1 MHLVYIYY
9 LIRIN
14 RESAIR
20 TGKEVKAMEPGHKLG
35 PYEVIE
41 QAGAGG
47 MGEVYKARDSRL
59 DRVVAIKIL
68 PSTISN
74 MTDFRERFEREA
86 KAISSLNHANICTLY
101 DIGREN
107 GTDFLVMEYLEGET
121 LANRLNK
128 GSLPYDEL
136 LHIAVQI
143 SSALDSAHRQG
154 LIHRDLKPGNIML
167 TGEGAKLMDFGLAK
181 LQMDNGNQ
189 GMSTVTRTTP
199 LTGAGTIVGTMQYMS
214 PEQLEG
220 KEADE
225 RSDIFAFGAV
235 LYEMSTGK
243 RAFEGT
249 SNATLIAAIMER
261 EPVSISAITPF
272 TPPLFERLVKKCLAK
287 DPQKRWQS
295 AADLSD
301 ELRWISQ
308 AGSQAGIPAQLAA
321 RRKFKFDLARVI
333 GAVFIFCTIILAYLY
348 ISEITKTQTEPEV
361 ARYTVNIKQGLSNI
375 FWPRISPD
383 GRNVAFHADDSLGTN
398 RIWVRPVNSLE
409 AYPLLNTE
417 DARRFFWSPDGRH
430 LAFFIGNQLKR
441 ISISGGQAQLICQG
455 PSGADGSWSTSDLI
469 IFDGS
474 AEDTMKIVPAG
485 GGVPHPAALNDTTQ
499 RELQYAW
506 PWFLPDGE
514 HFIFT
519 ASLRSDDGSLSSKT
533 RLKLGSVDT
542 TSSRTLYEMGVI
554 DRVEYSHDGYIL
566 YVEKDNL
573 MGLPFDAEKLEVTGE
588 PKPIAMK
595 IGTADNTFAFSV
607 SDDGTL
613 LYQTGNQSSLS
624 ELVWVDRSG
633 KRLNTVGQRDSYF
646 NSSIS
651 PDETKIAYSL
661 LDQESGETDI
671 WIYDLRRNV
680 PTRLTFDP
688 ASEGGSVWSPDG
700 KYVYYANDHEG
711 AGIHIK
717 RKEVRGLGEAETV
730 RKKVS
735 STTIPGCI
743 TPDGTKLL
751 FFEYST
757 SWDIGIIDVDDT
769 SKVEMFTNSSFGE
782 FMPQVSPNGKYVAY
796 SSWES
801 GNREIYVRTLDGSGG
816 KWQISTEHADNPMWR
831 GDGKELFYLT
841 RDDRVM
847 AVDVKTAGNFEAG
860 NSVELFSNRFRRP
873 FRLSTPIDVTA
884 DGQKFLLNIEL
895 SDTDPGEVVVVQNWA
910 EEFRKE

>member
-1 MHLVYIYY
+1 
-9 LIRIN
+9 
-14 RESAIR
+14 
-20 TGKEVKAMEPGHKLG
+20 MEPGQKLG
-35 PYEVIE
+35 PYEIVE
-41 QAGAGG
+41 QAGVGG

-107 GTDFLVMEYLEGET
+107 GTDFLVMEYLEGDT
-121 LANRLNK
+121 LADRLTK
-128 GSLPYDEL
+128 GPLPYDEL
-136 LHIAVQI
+136 LHIAIQI

-154 LIHRDLKPGNIML
+154 LVHRDLKPGNIML
-167 TGEGAKLMDFGLAK
+167 TKDGAKLMDFGLAK

-189 GMSTVTRTTP
+189 GMSAVTRTTP
-199 LTGAGTIVGTMQYMS
+199 LTGAGTIVGTMQYMA

-261 EPVSISAITPF
+261 EPVSISVITPY
-272 TPPLFERLVKKCLAK
+272 TPPLFERLVKKCLSK

-295 AADLSD
+295 AADLTD

-348 ISEITKTQTEPEV
+348 ISEKTKAQTEPAV

-383 GRNVAFHADDSLGTN
+383 GRTIAFHADDSLGTN

-417 DARRFFWSPDGRH
+417 NAKRFFWSPDGRH
-430 LAFFIGNQLKR
+430 LAFFVGNQLKR

-474 AEDTMKIVPAG
+474 SEDTMKIVPAG
-485 GGVPHPAALNDTTQ
+485 GGVPRPAALHDTTAG
-499 RELQYAW
+499 ELQYAW
-506 PWFLPDGE
+506 PWFLPDGR

-519 ASLRSDDGSLSSKT
+519 AGLRSADGNLTSGT
-533 RLKLGSVDT
+533 RLKLGSIDT
-542 TSSRTLYEMGVI
+542 TSSRMLYEMGSV
-554 DRVEYSHDGYIL
+554 DRVEYSQEGYIL
-566 YVEKDNL
+566 YVEDDNL
-573 MGLPFDAEKLEVTGE
+573 MGLPFDAGKLEVTGE
-588 PKPIAMK
+588 PKPIAMQ
-595 IGTADNTFAFSV
+595 IGKATNTYAFSV
-607 SDDGTL
+607 SDYGTL

-624 ELVWVDRSG
+624 ELVWIDRSG
-633 KRLNTVGQRDSYF
+633 KRLNTVGQSGSYYDV
-646 NSSIS
+646 SIS
-651 PDETKIAYSL
+651 PDESKVAYTYPVRSGKL
-661 LDQESGETDI
+661 RIGHMGLRFAPERADQTDI
-671 WIYDLRRNV
+671 RSGVRRR
-680 PTRLTFDP
+680 T
-688 ASEGGSVWSPDG
+688 SV
-700 KYVYYANDHEG
+700 
-711 AGIHIK
+711 
-717 RKEVRGLGEAETV
+717 
-730 RKKVS
+730 VS
-735 STTIPGCI
+735 
-743 TPDGTKLL
+743 
-751 FFEYST
+751 
-757 SWDIGIIDVDDT
+757 
-769 SKVEMFTNSSFGE
+769 
-782 FMPQVSPNGKYVAY
+782 
-796 SSWES
+796 
-801 GNREIYVRTLDGSGG
+801 
-816 KWQISTEHADNPMWR
+816 
-831 GDGKELFYLT
+831 
-841 RDDRVM
+841 
-847 AVDVKTAGNFEAG
+847 
-860 NSVELFSNRFRRP
+860 
-873 FRLSTPIDVTA
+873 
-884 DGQKFLLNIEL
+884 
-895 SDTDPGEVVVVQNWA
+895 
-910 EEFRKE
+910 